1 MKCGLMSASMPW
13 YHLGHLQLLSRA
25 VSPFTVVTEKE
36 VNPQDN
42 MSKPQGVK
50 VFTVERHG
58 LLEDFVHIR
67 SLCDV
72 QSSPLVFA
80 PNRAFVCGPL
90 QRQAPGKTLCFMSA
104 LS

>member
-1 MKCGLMSASMPW
+1 MWFNVCVNDM
-13 YHLGHLQLLSRA
+13 
-25 VSPFTVVTEKE
+25 VPFGPFAAFIKGCITFYSSDRNE

-42 MSKPQGVK
+42 MAKPQGVK
-50 VFTVERHG
+50 VFTVERYG
-58 LLEDFVHIR
+58 LPEDFVHIR
-67 SLCDV
+67 FLCDV